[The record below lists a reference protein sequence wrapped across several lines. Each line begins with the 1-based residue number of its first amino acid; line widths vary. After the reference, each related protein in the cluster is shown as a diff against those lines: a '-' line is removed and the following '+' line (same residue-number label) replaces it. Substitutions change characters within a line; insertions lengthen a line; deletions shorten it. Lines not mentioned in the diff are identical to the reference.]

1 MTIQILMP
9 ALSPTMTE
17 GKLAAWHKKE
27 GDAIAPG
34 AVIAEIEPDKATME
48 VEAIDE
54 GVLGKILIEAGT
66 ENVAVNTPIAI
77 MLEEGESA
85 DDIGSDAGSAPA
97 PAPKPAAKPEPAP
110 APAPKPAAAAPA
122 PAAKP
127 AAPGSSS
134 GDRVF
139 ASPLARRMAE
149 QAGLDLSAISG
160 SGPNGRIVKAD
171 VEAAISGGAK
181 TPAAARAPAAAPAPA
196 AAAPSAD
203 VPGMP
208 DYDAIPNTTMRKVIA
223 KRLTESKQFAPHFYM
238 TVDCE
243 IDALL
248 ATRKQLNERLSDG
261 KVSVN
266 DLVIKAAAIAL
277 KQVPAANASWTES
290 EIRVYRSVDI
300 SVAVAIEG
308 GLITPV
314 IRGAQNK
321 GLAEI
326 AAEMKDLA
334 ARARDGKLMPEE
346 YQGGTFSISNLGMFG
361 IKDFCAVINPPQGAI
376 LAVGAGEQRPVVKD
390 GALAIATV
398 MSCTLSVDHRVVDGA
413 IGAAFMAAFKKLIED
428 PLTMLL

>member
-17 GKLAAWHKKE
+17 GKLVVWHKQE
-27 GDAIAPG
+27 GDAITPG
-34 AVIAEIEPDKATME
+34 DVIAEIETDKATME
-48 VEAIDE
+48 IEAIDE
-54 GVLGKILIEAGT
+54 GIMGKILVATGT
-66 ENVAVNTPIAI
+66 EGVPVNALIAI
-77 MLEEGESA
+77 VLEDGESA
-85 DDIGSDAGSAPA
+85 GDIDMSRTAD
-97 PAPKPAAKPEPAP
+97 
-110 APAPKPAAAAPA
+110 AAPA
-122 PAAKP
+122 PTVPTSTAPIP
-127 AAPGSSS
+127 AAPVAPVAPAPVGAAA
-134 GDRVF
+134 GGRIF

-149 QAGLDLSAISG
+149 QAGVDLSGVAG
-160 SGPNGRIVKAD
+160 SGPNGRVVKMD
-171 VEAAISGGAK
+171 VEAVIASGPR
-181 TPAAARAPAAAPAPA
+181 TSAAPDPGEQGPA
-196 AAAPSAD
+196 TFTATPPSAD
-203 VPGMP
+203 VPGLP
-208 DYDAIPNTTMRKVIA
+208 TYDAIPNTMMRKVIA
-223 KRLTESKQFAPHFYM
+223 RRLTESKQFAPHFYM

-248 ATRKQLNERLSDG
+248 ATRKTLNEKLADG

-266 DLVIKAAAIAL
+266 DLVIKATAIAL

-290 EIRVYRSVDI
+290 ETRVYHSVDI

-326 AAEMKDLA
+326 ASEMKDLA

-361 IKDFCAVINPPQGAI
+361 VKEFAAVINPPQGAI
-376 LAVGAGEQRPVVKD
+376 LAVGAGAQRAVVKD

-413 IGAAFMAAFKKLIED
+413 IGAEFLVTFKKLIED